1 MSMPAGV
8 TRPTPATTTLLVLCG
23 GAGRRVGGA
32 DKPLLL
38 WAGRPLI
45 EHVLDRLN
53 AETTVTLVSANRNL
67 DRYECYGRAVTDV
80 TQGHPG
86 PLAGIS
92 AGLHACTTE
101 WLLACPGDMPMVP
114 TDLMRRLTQA
124 IEKSGEICHAAASRT
139 DHGLEPLPAL
149 LHKSLAGAL
158 SLRLE
163 QAADQE
169 RSVRGWLSSIGAAW
183 ADYRVGGGF
192 STLGAGGADTWAPE
206 AMFAS
211 LNHFEDFGHS

>member
-38 WAGRPLI
+38 WEGRPLI

-53 AETTVTLVSANRNL
+53 AETAVTLVSANRNL
-67 DRYECYGRAVTDV
+67 DRYECYGRVVTDV

-183 ADYRVGGGF
+183 ADYR
-192 STLGAGGADTWAPE
+192 GAE